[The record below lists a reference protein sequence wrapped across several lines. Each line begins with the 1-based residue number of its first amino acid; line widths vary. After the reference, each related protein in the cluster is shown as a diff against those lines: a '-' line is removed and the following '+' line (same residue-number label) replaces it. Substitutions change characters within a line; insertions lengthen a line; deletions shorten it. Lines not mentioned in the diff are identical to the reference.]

1 MEELEQSFTKGRQ
14 IENDIVYSN
23 YGILGDSVGAGKSL
37 MILAH
42 IARVEAG
49 LTRPIG
55 SHQVVGPASS
65 THFFSTRTKTHT
77 DISEAGSLIIVPH
90 TLFRQWAEYIKK
102 QTTFKAL
109 CLSRASEV
117 TADRFLGSVL
127 KAPVVLVSN
136 TLLKTFIPAVNGQG
150 LRWKR
155 IFFDEADTIHMPGF
169 GVNSLPAARFYWYVT
184 ASWVNLLF
192 MNQHIYMD
200 KPSIHTHVINNP
212 EYAHMK
218 QHFLTLL
225 NTQNYYIYLTHVVKS
240 WSLYREV
247 LSPMHPYRSHAVIK
261 CSDLFIQQSISLPPL
276 YKSVI
281 WCKAPLSHRVVQGV
295 VSGQIQQ
302 MLNAG
307 DVTSA
312 LDVLGVKG
320 QDSKSLVDAVTANL
334 RKELKRLE
342 QTYAFKEGLEYST
355 PQAKEIALK
364 SLTEKIQR
372 TKDAIQGMQD
382 RITSLETEMCPICYE
397 DPVEPLVTPC
407 CSRIFCAACLLM
419 SMSRNPV
426 CPMCRGAIAAN
437 QCTKL
442 LVKQDGGANAIVEK
456 GADPME
462 EELLKKPEALL
473 KFLQET
479 PNGRFLIFSK
489 YDSPFEK
496 IEVAVEELG
505 IVAKQ
510 LKGNKDAIAATLLA
524 FDRGDIRCLLLNARY
539 AGAGLNIIGATHV
552 VLFHSM
558 THEEEKQILGRA
570 YRMGRV
576 GPLHFVKLLNKG
588 EESYSEGADVGAE
601 VNA

>member
-1 MEELEQSFTKGRQ
+1 MEEVEQSFTRGKEV
-14 IENDIVYSN
+14 ENDIVYSN

-42 IARVEAG
+42 IARIEAS
-49 LTRPIG
+49 LVRPIAA
-55 SHQVVGPASS
+55 HHIVGPASS

-77 DISEAGSLIIVPH
+77 DISEVGSLVIVPH
-90 TLFRQWAEYIKK
+90 TLYRQWADYIKK
-102 QTTFKAL
+102 QTSLKAL
-109 CLSRASEV
+109 CLSRAAEV
-117 TADRFLGSVL
+117 TTDTFLESVQ
-127 KAPVVLVSN
+127 KATIVLVSN
-136 TLLKTFIPAVNGQG
+136 TLLKTFIPAVNNRG

-169 GVNSLPAARFYWYVT
+169 SVNSLPVARFYWYVT

-200 KPSIHTHVINNP
+200 KPTITNQVINNP
-212 EYAHMK
+212 EYAYMK
-218 QHFLTLL
+218 QHFMTLI
-225 NTQNYYIYLTHVVKS
+225 NTQSYYIYLTHVVKS
-240 WSLYREV
+240 WGLYREV
-247 LSPMHPYRSHAVIK
+247 LSPTHPYRSHAVVK

-307 DVTSA
+307 DITAA
-312 LDVLGVKG
+312 LDTLGVKG
-320 QDSKSLVDAVTANL
+320 QDSKTLVDAVTANL

-342 QTYAFKEGLEYST
+342 QTYSFKESLEYST

-372 TKDAIQGMQD
+372 TKESIQGMQD
-382 RITSLETEMCPICYE
+382 RITSLGTEMCPICYD
-397 DPVEPLVTPC
+397 DPAEPLVTPC

-426 CPMCRGAIAAN
+426 CPMCRATIAAN

-442 LVKQDGGANAIVEK
+442 LVRKEGENAIVTTT
-456 GADPME
+456 ANPE
-462 EELLKKPEALL
+462 EELLKKHEALL
-473 KFLQET
+473 KLLQDA

-496 IEVAVEELG
+496 IENDVVNLG
-505 IVAKQ
+505 IMAKE
-510 LKGNKDAIAATLLA
+510 LKGNKDAIASTLRA
-524 FDRGDIRCLLLNARY
+524 FDRGDIQCLLLNARY

-570 YRMGRV
+570 YRMGRK

-588 EESYSEGADVGAE
+588 EESYSEATDSDPSA
-601 VNA
+601 